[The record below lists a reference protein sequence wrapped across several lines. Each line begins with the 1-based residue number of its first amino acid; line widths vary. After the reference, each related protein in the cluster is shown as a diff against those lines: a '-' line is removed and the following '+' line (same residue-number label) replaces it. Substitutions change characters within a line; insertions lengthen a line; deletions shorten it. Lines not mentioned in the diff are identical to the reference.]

1 MSIYQ
6 FLCYALINAN
16 THTNI
21 HVHICAYTCQ
31 QYLLSGAVP
40 QYFYHA
46 VYVSGLYHTFPH
58 FSRRLSNKYSLSK
71 LSSTFVC
78 AHHHPRSLSLSLS
91 RYVAHPAL
99 LSAFTSDLKRA
110 GGAVHSLA
118 TRSIIAHSPAC
129 HILTYISTCIYIF
142 LFVCLFIRVVSFI
155 CSLAQ
160 SFRYFY

>member
-1 MSIYQ
+1 M
-6 FLCYALINAN
+6 LRPNKRKH
-16 THTNI
+16 TH
-21 HVHICAYTCQ
+21 
-31 QYLLSGAVP
+31 
-40 QYFYHA
+40 
-46 VYVSGLYHTFPH
+46 
-58 FSRRLSNKYSLSK
+58 KYSRTYMCLHLPAISAFRRCATIFLSRCVRFRT
-71 LSSTFVC
+71 LSHISTFQPASKQQIQLVQALVHFC
-78 AHHHPRSLSLSLS
+78 LRSPPPSVALSLSLS

-110 GGAVHSLA
+110 GSAVHSLA